1 MSNSSDFQN
10 ASQFEIKLML
20 LLTCSERREEK
31 EEKRKQA
38 RLLDDLLKTAS
49 PVSFTTLSELYMT
62 QDFFCALF
70 LPAGKADKQHAHE
83 FCLKVHQLQQI
94 WVGLP
99 LQSIQ

>member
-49 PVSFTTLSELYMT
+49 PVSLCYKL
-62 QDFFCALF
+62 LF
-70 LPAGKADKQHAHE
+70 LSY
-83 FCLKVHQLQQI
+83 I
-94 WVGLP
+94 
-99 LQSIQ
+99 